1 MAKDKKK
8 KHESK
13 LQAHRSTMGLARK
26 AHFESGGDLA
36 SWRGRA
42 NVYVD
47 RKKKHNKNACR
58 KTTKTKWQGEY

>member
-1 MAKDKKK
+1 MAKITKKNK
-8 KHESK
+8 KAIE
-13 LQAHRSTMGLARK
+13 AHKASMGLLRK

-47 RKKKHNKNACR
+47 RKKKQNKNACR
-58 KTTKTKWQGEY
+58 KWQGDQ